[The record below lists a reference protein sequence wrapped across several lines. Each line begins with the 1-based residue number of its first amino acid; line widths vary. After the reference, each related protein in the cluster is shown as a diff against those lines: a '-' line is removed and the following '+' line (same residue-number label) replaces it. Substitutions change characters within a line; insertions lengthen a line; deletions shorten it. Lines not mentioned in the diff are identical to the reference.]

1 MTESIYKGCRGRVCC
16 LGDGV
21 CHSLTAFYPF
31 SLYMRI
37 KNYTH
42 KHAHAHHGKCSE
54 SKRATHPT
62 TSEREELVNPLN
74 PAGSC
79 SREPSPCVCECVWN
93 CVPGTHSISL
103 SPSLLFSLSLI
114 FSLSLS
120 LSYSC
125 WLPLSHSL
133 SLLTL
138 LSVSLSSPSLSSLPP
153 VSLSA
158 PNPLH
163 K

>member
-1 MTESIYKGCRGRVCC
+1 MCC

-114 FSLSLS
+114 FSLSHSPSRTLVG
-120 LSYSC
+120 
-125 WLPLSHSL
+125 SL
-133 SLLTL
+133 SLI
-138 LSVSLSSPSLSSLPP
+138 LSPCSLSSPSASLLPPSLLSLPSLFLPLTPCISSP
-153 VSLSA
+153 V
-158 PNPLH
+158 
-163 K
+163 